1 MSCHK
6 AKVLRPPIEEDA
18 MYFTQEHEM
27 FRRTI
32 RAFVEKEINPYVDQW
47 EEEGIFPA
55 HALLK
60 KMGSLGFLGLNY
72 PEEYGGANADY
83 WYTVVFAEELA
94 GANCGGVPMGIVV
107 HTDMCT
113 PALAQYG
120 THELKKKFLEPAC
133 RGEIVGAIGVSE
145 PDAGSDVAS
154 IRTRAEKDGDD
165 YIITGT
171 KLYITNGTQADFIC
185 LLART
190 SDEPGYKDMSL
201 IIVPT
206 NLQGFSVGRKLRK
219 LGNYSSDTGELIFDH
234 VRVPQWYRIGPEGRG
249 FILQMQQFQK
259 ERLIGSIMAH
269 SGCEK
274 TVRETI
280 AYTKERRAFGSPLI
294 DNQWIQFKLAEL
306 LTEIE
311 ALRQLNYHCARMLM
325 EGDDFTL
332 EASMAKLKAGR
343 LSREVNDT
351 CLQFYGGMGYM
362 EETAISRRFRDGR
375 LLSIGGGADEIMM
388 EIIAKYEG
396 FLSKDKKKPARQ

>member
-1 MSCHK
+1 
-6 AKVLRPPIEEDA
+6 
-18 MYFTQEHEM
+18 MYFTEEHEM
-27 FRRTI
+27 FRHTVRS
-32 RAFVEKEINPYVDQW
+32 FVEKEINPYVDEW

-55 HALLK
+55 HELFK
-60 KMGSLGFLGLNY
+60 KMGDLGFLGLNY
-72 PEEYGGANADY
+72 PEEYGGVDADY

-94 GANCGGVPMGIVV
+94 RANCGGVPMGIVV

-113 PALAQYG
+113 PALAQFG
-120 THELKKKFLEPAC
+120 SHELKKAFLLPAC
-133 RGEIVGAIGVSE
+133 RGEIVGAIAVSE

-165 YIITGT
+165 YVITGT

-190 SDEPGYKDMSL
+190 SHEPGYRGMSL

-206 NLQGFSVGRKLRK
+206 NLPGFSVGRKLKK

-234 VRVPQWYRIGPEGRG
+234 VRAPQWYRIGEEGKG
-249 FILQMQQFQK
+249 FQLQMQQFRK

-269 SGCEK
+269 SSCER
-274 TVRETI
+274 TVRDTI
-280 AYTKERRAFGSPLI
+280 RYTKERTVFGRPLI
-294 DNQWIQFKLAEL
+294 ANQWIQFKLAEL

-311 ALRQLNYHCARMLM
+311 ALKQLNYHCARMLM
-325 EGDDFTL
+325 EGLDFTL

-343 LSREVNDT
+343 LTREVNDT

-362 EETAISRRFRDGR
+362 EETPISRRFRDGR
-375 LLSIGGGADEIMM
+375 LLSIGGGADEIMLG
-388 EIIAKYEG
+388 IIAKYEG
-396 FLSKDKKKPARQ
+396 FLT

>member
-1 MSCHK
+1 MPSSS
-6 AKVLRPPIEEDA
+6 I
-18 MYFTQEHEM
+18 YFTEEHEM
-27 FRRTI
+27 FRQTVRS
-32 RAFVEKEINPYVDQW
+32 FVEKEINPYVDEW
-47 EEEGIFPA
+47 EAAGIFPA
-55 HALLK
+55 HDLFK
-60 KMGSLGFLGLNY
+60 KMGDLGFLGLNY

-94 GANCGGVPMGIVV
+94 RANCGGVPMGIVV

-113 PALAQYG
+113 PALAQHG
-120 THELKKKFLEPAC
+120 SHELKKKYLEPSI
-133 RGEIVGAIGVSE
+133 RGDLVGAIAVSE

-165 YIITGT
+165 YLITGS
-171 KLYITNGTQADFIC
+171 KIFITNGTQADWLC

-190 SDEPGYKDMSL
+190 SNEPGYRGMSL

-206 NLQGFSVGRKLRK
+206 NLPGFSVGRKLRK
-219 LGNYSSDTGELIFDH
+219 LGNLSSDTGELFFDH
-234 VRVPQWYRIGPEGRG
+234 VRVPQSNRIGPEGQG

-269 SGCEK
+269 SGCER
-274 TVRETI
+274 TVRDTI
-280 AYTKERRAFGSPLI
+280 AYTSERKAFGRPLI
-294 DNQWIQFKLAEL
+294 DNQWIHFKLAEL

-311 ALRQLNYHCARMLM
+311 ALKQLNYHCVRMLM
-325 EGDDFTL
+325 AGMDFTL

-362 EETAISRRFRDGR
+362 EETPISRRFRDGR
-375 LLSIGGGADEIMM
+375 LLSIGGGADEIMLG
-388 EIIAKYEG
+388 IIAKYEG
-396 FLSKDKKKPARQ
+396 FLPKKA